1 MTLCRKSLSLLLPTV
16 ILILCFVPSSTS
28 ACSVCFGAPDSQVAK
43 GASWSV
49 VALLGIVMIVLT
61 GIASFFVFLARRA
74 REAGPLPA
82 AQTEAFN
89 Q

>member
-1 MTLCRKSLSLLLPTV
+1 MNFFHKTLSLLLPLL
-16 ILILCFVPSSTS
+16 ILILCFMPDSTS

-49 VALLGIVMIVLT
+49 VALLGIVMCVLT
-61 GIASFFVFLARRA
+61 GIAAFFVFLAKRA
-74 REAGPLPA
+74 REAGPLPPRP
-82 AQTEAFN
+82 TEAFN

>member
-1 MTLCRKSLSLLLPTV
+1 MTLCRKTLAPLLPLL
-16 ILILCFVPSSTS
+16 ILILCFMPDSTS

-61 GIASFFVFLARRA
+61 GIAGFFVFLAKRS
-74 REAGPLPA
+74 REAGPLPVP
-82 AQTEAFN
+82 QTEAYN